1 MQPIIILTLC
11 LITLVSCQP
20 NEQPQASATTT
31 ATPAAAS
38 ETTAPTV
45 TTSQPQPTTAPATTS
60 ATHQP
65 AATNQTKAVSAP
77 KNQPTTAGF
86 ANDIDYICGMKV
98 MPDYTDTCHYQGK
111 VYGFCS
117 EYCKDKFVAN
127 PKEYLK

>member
-1 MQPIIILTLC
+1 MQPIIILALC
-11 LITLVSCQP
+11 LVTIVSCQS
-20 NEQPQASATTT
+20 NQQQPAATTT
-31 ATPAAAS
+31 ATPTAAS

-45 TTSQPQPTTAPATTS
+45 TTSQPQPSTAPATTS
-60 ATHQP
+60 TARQP
-65 AATNQTKAVSAP
+65 ATASQPNAAP
-77 KNQPTTAGF
+77 AAKSQPATAGF

>member
-1 MQPIIILTLC
+1 MQPIFILALC
-11 LITLVSCQP
+11 LITIASCQS
-20 NEQPQASATTT
+20 NQQQPAAATT

-38 ETTAPTV
+38 DKAAPTV
-45 TTSQPQPTTAPATTS
+45 ITSQPQPATAPATTS
-60 ATHQP
+60 STRQP
-65 AATNQTKAVSAP
+65 AATSQPKAAP
-77 KNQPTTAGF
+77 AAKSQPATVGF
-86 ANDIDYICGMKV
+86 ANEIDYICGMKV